1 MRKKWRGEEPKEKI
15 LDVNATMQG
24 TLTFRDAVNL
34 RINGSFEGTL
44 NTKGNLII
52 SETAIVKAE
61 IRGENIVIAGRV
73 YGNVIAECELRL
85 IPPAH
90 VTGNITMPRLNI
102 LDGAVLN
109 GECHMT
115 TPGADAS
122 GREKNILTAEELA
135 KYLEVD
141 VPMIF
146 EWANSGKLP
155 AFKDK
160 DIWKFEQDKIDEW
173 VANGKVI

>member
-1 MRKKWRGEEPKEKI
+1 MRRRAREEEPKEKV
-15 LDVNATMQG
+15 LDVDATMQG

-34 RINGSFEGTL
+34 RINGSFEGML
-44 NTKGNLII
+44 DTKGNLTI
-52 SETAIVKAE
+52 SETAVVKAE

-73 YGNVIAECELRL
+73 YGNVIAERELKL

-90 VTGNITMPRLNI
+90 VTGNITTPRLNI
-102 LDGAVLN
+102 LEGAVLD

-115 TPGADAS
+115 APGADTS
-122 GREKNILTAEELA
+122 DKRKNILTAEELA

-141 VPMIF
+141 ASMVF

-155 AFKDK
+155 AFRDK